1 MTHQAEVDRA
11 GQGEPRDAVP
21 PPPAEEPRS
30 DEARSGTSAPARE
43 SAAETTPDLA
53 PASEPTPAAAS
64 EPEPTPA
71 PTADLEPT
79 TAPEPAPA
87 PLSVGEPAPAPAPAP
102 AADPAAV
109 PVLAPVAVP
118 QDTPAPLPVPRPLKS
133 RRVLRA
139 ALRWTAALVVFGVVG
154 AGTAYGIAG
163 MERTDVPGLGTVS
176 DGRWVYPTLTKPP
189 LPKGSPGPLA
199 EDNRTGTHYADLRE
213 LVLPAPQG
221 ATADPALR
229 GTDGWLPTKDFL
241 AAYGDEDDREEL
253 AQKFTQYGLRHIT
266 ARGWTT
272 PDGTHTRVYLLQFD
286 TAAVVDELTGQIAP
300 YGGPGY
306 QLRGAPDS
314 VSDDHFPAK
323 AQIEDVTHVV
333 YTESKPYGKEQTR
346 HAYLAAG
353 DVLALVIQDR
363 EGTANP
369 VPFQQTVTL
378 QSQLLA

>member
-1 MTHQAEVDRA
+1 MTHQAEETDHSA
-11 GQGEPRDAVP
+11 STA
-21 PPPAEEPRS
+21 
-30 DEARSGTSAPARE
+30 GTSA
-43 SAAETTPDLA
+43 SAAAGEPVPAPAPTLTPA
-53 PASEPTPAAAS
+53 PASGTEPAPDSDSAAS
-64 EPEPTPA
+64 EPAAVST
-71 PTADLEPT
+71 TAPT
-79 TAPEPAPA
+79 TAPDA
-87 PLSVGEPAPAPAPAP
+87 
-102 AADPAAV
+102 
-109 PVLAPVAVP
+109 
-118 QDTPAPLPVPRPLKS
+118 TPAPPEPTPVAPPAPHPLKS
-133 RRVLRA
+133 RRLLRA
-139 ALRWTAALVVFGVVG
+139 TLRWTAALVVFAAVG

-199 EDNRTGTHYADLRE
+199 EGNKTGTHYADLRE
-213 LVLPAPQG
+213 LVLPAPKG
-221 ATADPALR
+221 ATADAALR

-241 AAYGDEDDREEL
+241 AEYGEKADREEL
-253 AQKFTQYGLRHIT
+253 AQKFTEYELRHIA

-306 QLRGAPDS
+306 QLRGAADS
-314 VSDDHFPAK
+314 VPDDHFPDK
-323 AQIEDVTHVV
+323 ARIEDVMHVV
-333 YTESKPYGKEQTR
+333 YTESKPYGATQTR

-363 EGTANP
+363 KGTANP

-378 QSQLLA
+378 QSQLLG